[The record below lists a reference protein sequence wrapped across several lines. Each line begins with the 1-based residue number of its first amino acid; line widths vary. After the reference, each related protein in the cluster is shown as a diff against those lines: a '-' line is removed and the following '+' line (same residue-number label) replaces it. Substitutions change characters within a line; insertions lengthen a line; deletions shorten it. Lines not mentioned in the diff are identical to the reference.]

1 MIFDLFGTL
10 FSILLFIV
18 AIIIVRRWEK
28 ENILG
33 KKFILLLKIVYFGG
47 AIFGTFLLIYQII
60 FKCHWNTKNITI
72 NVYKCF
78 QVTAVF

>member
-28 ENILG
+28 EKILG
-33 KKFILLLKIVYFGG
+33 KNFILLMKIIYVGG
-47 AIFGTFLLIYQII
+47 AIFGIFLLIYQII
-60 FKCHWNTKNITI
+60 
-72 NVYKCF
+72 YK
-78 QVTAVF
+78 TPL

>member
-10 FSILLFIV
+10 FSILLFVV

-33 KKFILLLKIVYFGG
+33 KKFILLLKIVYYGG

-60 FKCHWNTKNITI
+60 LKPH
-72 NVYKCF
+72 YS
-78 QVTAVF
+78 

>member
-10 FSILLFIV
+10 FSILLFVV

-33 KKFILLLKIVYFGG
+33 KKLFTFKDVYFGG
-47 AIFGTFLLIYQII
+47 AIFGTFLLV
-60 FKCHWNTKNITI
+60 TK
-72 NVYKCF
+72 
-78 QVTAVF
+78 

>member
-47 AIFGTFLLIYQII
+47 AIFGTFLLIYKII
-60 FKCHWNTKNITI
+60 FKTTL
-72 NVYKCF
+72 
-78 QVTAVF
+78 

>member
-47 AIFGTFLLIYQII
+47 AIFGAFLLIYQII
-60 FKCHWNTKNITI
+60 CKTTL
-72 NVYKCF
+72 
-78 QVTAVF
+78 

>member
-33 KKFILLLKIVYFGG
+33 KKFILLFKIVYFGC
-47 AIFGTFLLIYQII
+47 AIFGAFLLFYQII
-60 FKCHWNTKNITI
+60 FKTTL
-72 NVYKCF
+72 
-78 QVTAVF
+78 

>member
-47 AIFGTFLLIYQII
+47 PIFGTFLLIYQII
-60 FKCHWNTKNITI
+60 FKTTL
-72 NVYKCF
+72 
-78 QVTAVF
+78 

>member
-10 FSILLFIV
+10 FSILLFVV

-33 KKFILLLKIVYFGG
+33 KKFILLLKIIYFGG

-60 FKCHWNTKNITI
+60 FKTSL
-72 NVYKCF
+72 
-78 QVTAVF
+78 

>member
-10 FSILLFIV
+10 FSILLFVV

-33 KKFILLLKIVYFGG
+33 KEVYF
-47 AIFGTFLLIYQII
+47 TFKDNLLWWSN
-60 FKCHWNTKNITI
+60 FWNLFAYLPN
-72 NVYKCF
+72 NF
-78 QVTAVF
+78 